1 MLLDVLDERLNDT
14 GIALGRRHMNSG
26 IAGLRLKKLQLRDQ
40 ADVATPRVGD
50 VIDEHAM
57 HDLASQYG
65 MHPHGQWMSRRRRRR
80 TISSNGANY

>member
-40 ADVATPRVGD
+40 ADVATPRVRHL
-50 VIDEHAM
+50 IDEHAM
-57 HDLASQYG
+57 HDQVHCG
-65 MHPHGQWMSRRRRRR
+65 HIFQ
-80 TISSNGANY
+80 TFFKTF